1 MTWTIS
7 SCCRYCSCE
16 NVQSSQKSKV
26 TAEKESVSDMN
37 NQEMLA
43 KARKAKTQEEL
54 LAIAQENGVEMDAE
68 SAQAYFEQLH
78 QPTGEM
84 SDDELDAVAGG
95 ACYRGD
101 GRMVTTVGNSC
112 RSWRCK
118 QHNKKMDS
126 DHRPVCIECG
136 KMASCNSCKFC
147 TYEKGLWLCNYEG
160 NRKR

>member
-1 MTWTIS
+1 M
-7 SCCRYCSCE
+7 
-16 NVQSSQKSKV
+16 

-37 NQEMLA
+37 NQEILA

-54 LAIAQENGVEMDAE
+54 LAIAQENGVDMDAE

-84 SDDELDAVAGG
+84 SDDELDDVAGG
-95 ACYRGD
+95 ACYQGD

>member
-1 MTWTIS
+1 M
-7 SCCRYCSCE
+7 E
-16 NVQSSQKSKV
+16 L
-26 TAEKESVSDMN
+26 N
-37 NQEMLA
+37 NEIRA
-43 KARKAKTQEEL
+43 KAKAAKTPEEL
-54 LAIAQENGVEMDAE
+54 IEIAKENDVEMTEE
-68 SAQAYFEQLH
+68 SAKAYFDLLH
-78 QPTGEM
+78 PKTGEM
-84 SDDELDAVAGG
+84 SDDELDNVAGG

>member
-1 MTWTIS
+1 MEI
-7 SCCRYCSCE
+7 
-16 NVQSSQKSKV
+16 
-26 TAEKESVSDMN
+26 N
-37 NQEMLA
+37 NEIRA
-43 KARKAKTQEEL
+43 KAKAAKTPEEL
-54 LAIAQENGVEMDAE
+54 IEIAKENDVEMTEE
-68 SAQAYFEQLH
+68 SAKAYFDLLH
-78 QPTGEM
+78 PKTGEM
-84 SDDELDAVAGG
+84 SDDELDVVAGG

>member
-1 MTWTIS
+1 M
-7 SCCRYCSCE
+7 
-16 NVQSSQKSKV
+16 

-84 SDDELDAVAGG
+84 SDDELDDVAGG
-95 ACYRGD
+95 ACYQGD

>member
-1 MTWTIS
+1 M
-7 SCCRYCSCE
+7 
-16 NVQSSQKSKV
+16 
-26 TAEKESVSDMN
+26 
-37 NQEMLA
+37 
-43 KARKAKTQEEL
+43 

-78 QPTGEM
+78 QPTGEV
-84 SDDELDAVAGG
+84 SDDELDEVAGG

-136 KMASCNSCKFC
+136 KMASCNSCK
-147 TYEKGLWLCNYEG
+147 KILHV
-160 NRKR
+160 

>member
-16 NVQSSQKSKV
+16 SVQSSQKSKV

-78 QPTGEM
+78 QPTGEV
-84 SDDELDAVAGG
+84 SDDELDDVAGG
-95 ACYRGD
+95 ACYQGD

>member
-54 LAIAQENGVEMDAE
+54 LAIAQENGVDMDAE

-84 SDDELDAVAGG
+84 SDDELDDVAGG
-95 ACYRGD
+95 ACYQGD

-147 TYEKGLWLCNYEG
+147 TYEKGLWLCNHES

>member
-1 MTWTIS
+1 M
-7 SCCRYCSCE
+7 
-16 NVQSSQKSKV
+16 

-43 KARKAKTQEEL
+43 KARKAETKEEL
-54 LAIAQENGVEMDAE
+54 LNMAKENGVEMDAE
-68 SAQAYFEQLH
+68 SAQAYFDQLH
-78 QPTGEM
+78 KPTGEM
-84 SDDELDAVAGG
+84 SDDELDDVAGG
-95 ACYRGD
+95 ACYKGD

>member
-1 MTWTIS
+1 M
-7 SCCRYCSCE
+7 E
-16 NVQSSQKSKV
+16 L
-26 TAEKESVSDMN
+26 N
-37 NQEMLA
+37 NEIRA
-43 KARKAKTQEEL
+43 KAKAAKTPEEL
-54 LAIAQENGVEMDAE
+54 IEIAKENDVEMTEE
-68 SAQAYFEQLH
+68 SAKAYFDLLH
-78 QPTGEM
+78 PKTGEM
-84 SDDELDAVAGG
+84 SDDELDEVAGG
-95 ACYRGD
+95 ACYQGD

>member
-7 SCCRYCSCE
+7 SSCRYCSCE
-16 NVQSSQKSKV
+16 NVQSSHKSKV

-54 LAIAQENGVEMDAE
+54 LAIAQENGVDMDAE

-78 QPTGEM
+78 QPTGEI
-84 SDDELDAVAGG
+84 SDDELDNVAGG
-95 ACYRGD
+95 ACYRDD

>member
-1 MTWTIS
+1 MD
-7 SCCRYCSCE
+7 
-16 NVQSSQKSKV
+16 
-26 TAEKESVSDMN
+26 KELI
-37 NQEMLA
+37 E
-43 KARKAKTQEEL
+43 KAKQAKTPEEL
-54 LAIAQENGVEMDAE
+54 YEMAKEVGRAMTEE
-68 SAQAYFEQLH
+68 SAKEYFDMLH
-78 QPTGEM
+78 PKTGELG
-84 SDDELDAVAGG
+84 DDELDDVAGG
-95 ACYRGD
+95 ACYQGD

>member
-7 SCCRYCSCE
+7 SSCE

-54 LAIAQENGVEMDAE
+54 LAIAQENGVDMDAE

-78 QPTGEM
+78 KPTGEI
-84 SDDELDAVAGG
+84 SDDELDNVAGG

-101 GRMVTTVGNSC
+101 GRMVTTVANLC
-112 RSWRCK
+112 REWRCK
-118 QHNKKMDS
+118 KDGSRMES
-126 DHRPVCIECG
+126 DHRPICCKCG
-136 KMASCNSCKFC
+136 KTAFCSNCKFC
-147 TYEKGLWLCNYEG
+147 TYEKGLWLCNHES

>member
-1 MTWTIS
+1 M
-7 SCCRYCSCE
+7 E
-16 NVQSSQKSKV
+16 L
-26 TAEKESVSDMN
+26 N
-37 NQEMLA
+37 NEILA
-43 KARKAKTQEEL
+43 KAKAAKTPEEL
-54 LAIAQENGVEMDAE
+54 IEIARENDVEMTEEGAK
-68 SAQAYFEQLH
+68 AYFDLLH
-78 QPTGEM
+78 PKTGEI
-84 SDDELDAVAGG
+84 SDDELDNVAGG

>member
-1 MTWTIS
+1 M
-7 SCCRYCSCE
+7 E
-16 NVQSSQKSKV
+16 L
-26 TAEKESVSDMN
+26 N
-37 NQEMLA
+37 NEILA
-43 KARKAKTQEEL
+43 KAKAAKTPEEL
-54 LAIAQENGVEMDAE
+54 IEIARVNDVEMTEE
-68 SAQAYFEQLH
+68 SAKAYVDLLH
-78 QPTGEM
+78 PKTGEM
-84 SDDELDAVAGG
+84 SDDELDDVAGG
-95 ACYRGD
+95 ACYQGD